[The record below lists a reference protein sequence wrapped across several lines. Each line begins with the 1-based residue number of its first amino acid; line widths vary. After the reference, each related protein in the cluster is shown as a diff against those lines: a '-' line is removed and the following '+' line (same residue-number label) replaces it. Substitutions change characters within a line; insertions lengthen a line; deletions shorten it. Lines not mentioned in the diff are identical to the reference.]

1 MGDIYVTRKEF
12 SNAEEKLKSA
22 LVLAEEVG
30 NPPHLWKTDFALG
43 QLREAQGLD
52 QEARKKYEDA
62 LNVTRRLSWS
72 LQDKKLRDIFLNS
85 DHVTRIKDSLSRF

>member
-30 NPPHLWKTDFALG
+30 NPPHL
-43 QLREAQGLD
+43 
-52 QEARKKYEDA
+52 
-62 LNVTRRLSWS
+62 
-72 LQDKKLRDIFLNS
+72 
-85 DHVTRIKDSLSRF
+85 